1 MRGKACKAHILRDD
15 NLAGTVGYSNRTKPV
30 GAVFNRFFYRGLGFD
45 FRNPASSMLVS
56 YDKNHRKCLPFGKI
70 NVQQRKHPVQLSVH
84 ILGLG
89 GLFGVN
95 ESQ

>member
-1 MRGKACKAHILRDD
+1 MTISPELLVTR
-15 NLAGTVGYSNRTKPV
+15 TVPNRLV
-30 GAVFNRFFYRGLGFD
+30 RFLTDFFTVVLGFD
-45 FRNPASSMLVS
+45 FRNPASSMLVLVLVS
-56 YDKNHRKCLPFGKI
+56 YDKNHRKFLPFGKI

-84 ILGLG
+84 ILGLE

>member
-1 MRGKACKAHILRDD
+1 MTISPELLVTR
-15 NLAGTVGYSNRTKPV
+15 TVPNRLV
-30 GAVFNRFFYRGLGFD
+30 RFLTDFFTVVLGFD